1 MYLTRLSQSGRSSEL
16 VWWRGSLFHDTEAP
30 TDIKYGINPLFFSP
44 PIKTVHNKSHTRGFV
59 EKKCGKASRE
69 SGWKKARHFN
79 LERLIR
85 IDFSFSHPFFLR
97 AWTHFAFLQGIPSS
111 IFSRMLRVV
120 TERLLKCGR
129 DLNQINFP
137 LTFNISQILKRPE
150 VEPGCAYQTL
160 YKAFEK
166 LACGC
171 LQKPPPQQQS
181 HSNPCEI
188 TNLLPFKVPNPQ

>member
-85 IDFSFSHPFFLR
+85 IDFSFSHPFFFTRLD
-97 AWTHFAFLQGIPSS
+97 ALCIFARDPVQY
-111 IFSRMLRVV
+111 IFSHAQSCHWTSFEMWKGFESNQFSFDFQYFSDIK
-120 TERLLKCGR
+120 TAWGWARL
-129 DLNQINFP
+129 
-137 LTFNISQILKRPE
+137 
-150 VEPGCAYQTL
+150 
-160 YKAFEK
+160 
-166 LACGC
+166 C
-171 LQKPPPQQQS
+171 LPDFIQSIWKIGVWLSSETPPP
-181 HSNPCEI
+181 PTTI
-188 TNLLPFKVPNPQ
+188 TFKPMWNNKPATI